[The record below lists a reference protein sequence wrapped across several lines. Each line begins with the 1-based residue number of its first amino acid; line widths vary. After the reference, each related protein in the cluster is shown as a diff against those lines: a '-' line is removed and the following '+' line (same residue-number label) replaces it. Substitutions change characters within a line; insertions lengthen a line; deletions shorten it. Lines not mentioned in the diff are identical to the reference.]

1 MKNTIKKILKEEV
14 DNRKE
19 KLEKY
24 IIKTLKS
31 EGFEVDTPYSKVI
44 AFINKNFG
52 FSGVD
57 AFELYQLF
65 KDNYF
70 KDEYDELTRTDI
82 TKKRVATS
90 NKTGR
95 DLVMAK
101 VPFKGSNTHSQYE
114 NRTYVVYSYNWY
126 PIFVFKDGQWFENDS
141 RYSISTA
148 KQMSQLR
155 PREQGEILKVSL
167 GKLKEIISKK

>member
-70 KDEYDELTRTDI
+70 KDEYDELMRTDI

-101 VPFKGSNTHSQYE
+101 VPFKGNNTHSQYE
-114 NRTYVVYSYNWY
+114 NKSYVVYSYNWY

>member
-1 MKNTIKKILKEEV
+1 MKNTIRKILKEEV

-24 IIKTLKS
+24 VIKTLKD
-31 EGFEVDTPYSKVI
+31 ENFDLKTPYNKVI
-44 AFINKNFG
+44 TFINKNFG
-52 FSGVD
+52 FSGLE

-70 KDEYDELTRTDI
+70 KDEYDELVRTDV
-82 TKKRVATS
+82 TKKRVSTS

-95 DLVMAK
+95 DLVISRI
-101 VPFKGSNTHSQYE
+101 PFKGSNTHAEYK
-114 NRTYVVYSYNWY
+114 RGVYTVYSYNWY
-126 PIFVFKDGQWFENDS
+126 PIFVNKDGQWFENEN
-141 RYSISTA
+141 RYSMSTA

-155 PREQGEILKVSL
+155 PNGQGEIIKVSRD
-167 GKLKEIISKK
+167 KLEDIIYGR